1 MRVVP
6 VFNYSLKKKVCVCAC
21 VPMTKSR
28 TCFFVQCTA
37 MPVLLLT
44 LFSKHSKVWQGG
56 MPQVVE
62 WIEHH
67 PGYTVHGFTPPHP
80 SNPAP
85 LLTSHH
91 SCVSSCEITLYL
103 FILNSI
109 FVLVSISNLLTLGV
123 IHIQEMLRKHY
134 NKDLNHLWLTF
145 IRL

>member
-1 MRVVP
+1 MCVC
-6 VFNYSLKKKVCVCAC
+6 VCVCAHDQI
-21 VPMTKSR
+21 TY
-28 TCFFVQCTA
+28 
-37 MPVLLLT
+37 LLLCSVYSNASFT
-44 LFSKHSKVWQGG
+44 LILFSKHSKVWQGG

-62 WIEHH
+62 CIEHH